1 VRTGPAGRRARWD
14 DRGEV
19 AANTA
24 VFGAVILLLFIA
36 LQFGLWFYGREV
48 AAAAAQHA
56 VDAARV
62 ENGSADAGAAKAK
75 EYLDQ
80 VGGLREP
87 TVNVERGEES
97 VTAQVHGHPIAIV
110 GFLDPAIDV
119 KITAPVERVVG

>member
-1 VRTGPAGRRARWD
+1 VD

-24 VFGAVILLLFIA
+24 IFGAVMLLLLVS

-62 ENGSADAGAAKAK
+62 EDGSGAAGEATAHQ
-75 EYLDQ
+75 YLAQ
-80 VGGLREP
+80 VGGLRGA
-87 TVNVERGEES
+87 TVSVARDGET
-97 VTAQVHGHPIAIV
+97 VTAQVHGHPVAIV
-110 GFLDPAIDV
+110 GFLDPPIDV
-119 KITAPVERVVG
+119 TIRAPVERVVG

>member
-62 ENGSADAGAAKAK
+62 ENGSADAGAATAK

>member
-1 VRTGPAGRRARWD
+1 MRWED

-24 VFGAVILLLFIA
+24 VFGAVMLLLFVC

-62 ENGSADAGAAKAK
+62 ETGSGAAGEATARQ
-75 EYLDQ
+75 YLGQ
-80 VGGLREP
+80 VGGLREA
-87 TVNVERGEES
+87 TVSVERGEET
-97 VTAQVHGHPIAIV
+97 VTARVHGHPVAIV
-110 GFLDPAIDV
+110 RFLDPPIDV
-119 KITAPVERVVG
+119 RITAPVERVVG